1 MIKNKLFIVLLLVS
15 LISCADFFE
24 KTPNI
29 SENKISLDSIN
40 FNLIDAYPLLP
51 ECRHL
56 ESRAKQKEC
65 FYFQLSNKIK
75 SSLIKNSFQL
85 PNTIQDTVLVKI
97 QVNSKGNI
105 SVSSIFLSD
114 EIKENIPVLDS
125 LIKHSVSQIQQ
136 MQPAIKS
143 GIPITSEFTLPIVI
157 NSQE

>member
-1 MIKNKLFIVLLLVS
+1 MIKNKLLIILLLIS

-24 KTPNI
+24 KTSNI
-29 SENKISLDSIN
+29 SENKVSLDSIN

-51 ECRHL
+51 ECENL
-56 ESRAKQKEC
+56 DSRAKQKAC

-85 PNTIQDTVLVKI
+85 PNTVQDTVLVKI
-97 QVNSKGNI
+97 LVNSKGNI

-157 NSQE
+157 SAE